1 MKSKSI
7 WRESEAVDL
16 KNEIGHNDIL
26 MVSGFFDPLH
36 GGHIDNILDAT
47 GWASTYSRVVVVVNG
62 DNAAKR
68 KKGYVLL
75 PVEHRMKVIAA
86 IRGVDYVID
95 FDTNDMVEAIKIFRP
110 AWFFK
115 GGDRQLNNL
124 NQKEVE
130 AAKEYNCHI
139 TIGKRSAEKT
149 GSSSD
154 FFFKAY
160 NEFTAFNL
168 NNGGR

>member
-1 MKSKSI
+1 MKSKTI
-7 WRESEAVDL
+7 WRENEAADL
-16 KNEIGHNDIL
+16 KNEIGHNDII

-47 GWASTYSRVVVVVNG
+47 GWASDYSRVVVVVNG
-62 DNAAKR
+62 DNAARR

-75 PVEHRMKVIAA
+75 PVEHRLKVVAA

-95 FDTNDMVEAIKIFRP
+95 FDTDNMVEAIRTLRP

-124 NQKEVE
+124 NPEEVVIARE
-130 AAKEYNCHI
+130 FNCHI
-139 TIGKRSAEKT
+139 TVGKRSSSKI
-149 GSSSD
+149 GSSSA
-154 FFFKAY
+154 FFHQACVDY
-160 NEFTAFNL
+160 TC
-168 NNGGR
+168 RCST